1 MSLHLYYDSK
11 KGLVKK
17 DNYACGCYIQEH
29 DEKGW
34 ETPLHEQT
42 LVIPNSNVKI
52 VAHTNLHFGPKSYMY
67 ATISV
72 MDKVV
77 LNFHDTTLCH
87 SVSNVYAKPGDWNAL
102 FDGIIQ
108 LYYSI
113 YNSENPI
120 NTYFDA
126 IDEIIN
132 NTTGIS
138 VEKTI
143 NVTNRLAEISDNLQ
157 KSIYS
162 DNKIV
167 VMRMKRACKILV
179 RNVINNGIKG
189 SVTELRHNTIEK
201 NLHSIFRYLAERDE
215 MLDVL
220 ARKNQF
226 IVVNEK

>member
-1 MSLHLYYDSK
+1 MSLLLYYDSK
-11 KGLVKK
+11 KGLVKSE
-17 DNYACGCYIQEH
+17 NCACGCYIQEH

-34 ETPLHEQT
+34 EIPLHEQT
-42 LVIPNSNVKI
+42 LLIPNSNVKI
-52 VAHTNLHFGPKSYMY
+52 VVNTNLHYGPKSYMN

-87 SVSNVYAKPGDWNAL
+87 SVKNVYAKPGDWNAL

-108 LYYSI
+108 LYNSI
-113 YNSENPI
+113 YNSEKPI

-138 VEKTI
+138 VEKTF

-162 DNKIV
+162 DNIIV

-201 NLHSIFRYLAERDE
+201 NLHSVFKYLAERDE

-226 IVVNEK
+226 VVVDEK

>member
-1 MSLHLYYDSK
+1 MSLLLYYDSK
-11 KGLVKK
+11 KGLVKR

-52 VAHTNLHFGPKSYMY
+52 VAHTNLHYGPRSYMY

-77 LNFHDTTLCH
+77 LNFQDTTLCH

-102 FDGIIQ
+102 FDGIIL
-108 LYYSI
+108 LYNSI

-120 NTYFDA
+120 NKYFDV
-126 IDEIIN
+126 IDEIVN
-132 NTTGIS
+132 DTTGIS
-138 VEKTI
+138 VEKI
-143 NVTNRLAEISDNLQ
+143 LIVTNRLAEISDNLQ

-162 DNKIV
+162 DNNIV
-167 VMRMKRACKILV
+167 IMRMKKACKILV
-179 RNVINNGIKG
+179 RNIINHGIKG
-189 SVTELRHNTIEK
+189 SVTELRHKTVEK

-220 ARKNQF
+220 ARKNQI
-226 IVVNEK
+226 IVVDEK